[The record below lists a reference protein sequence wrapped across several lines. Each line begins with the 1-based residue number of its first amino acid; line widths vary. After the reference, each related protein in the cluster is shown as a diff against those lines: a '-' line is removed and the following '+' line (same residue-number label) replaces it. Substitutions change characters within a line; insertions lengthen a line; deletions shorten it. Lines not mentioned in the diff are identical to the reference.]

1 MDGLVEILDLEE
13 LVSSELV
20 LFCSQ
25 CRRHPSFFL
34 GYLFSRGGCSNG
46 DGGSGGGGDRY
57 VAERVGVSVRR
68 EGGMGVSGLN
78 E

>member
-1 MDGLVEILDLEE
+1 MDGLVEVLGLEE

-25 CRRHPSFFL
+25 CRCHASSLSLVLCLVEVVEVVVVVVVETGVWPSK
-34 GYLFSRGGCSNG
+34 G
-46 DGGSGGGGDRY
+46 
-57 VAERVGVSVRR
+57 GVSVRR
-68 EGGMGVSGLN
+68 EGGMGVSGMN